1 MDSFDFQG
9 LAIMMAGISLGL
21 IGVIMAG
28 GALFPQ
34 IAEQYKQQI
43 NNVIVG
49 IILVGVAGAIVGA
62 LGG

>member
-1 MDSFDFQG
+1 MDTFDFQG
-9 LAIMMAGISLGL
+9 LAIMLAGVSLGL

-28 GALFPQ
+28 SAFFPQ

-49 IILVGVAGAIVGA
+49 IILVGVAGAIVSA